1 MHHKII
7 FGTISWQKIID
18 DSDKRPKGGLSYV
31 IKKLVINW
39 WACQTHVSPNKR
51 VMA

>member
-1 MHHKII
+1 MPHKEK

-18 DSDKRPKGGLSYV
+18 NNGKRPKDGFSYV

-39 WACQTHVSPNKR
+39 WALATPC
-51 VMA
+51 